1 MLLPVKKTITDFTVI
16 FKYGVNIFSLTV
28 IDAFTSLNVPSL
40 VGEIIQNNVE
50 DSKPHKTVRTRH
62 APGQPASSVLA

>member
-1 MLLPVKKTITDFTVI
+1 MLLPVKKTITDFIVI
-16 FKYGVNIFSLTV
+16 FKYGVNIFSLTI

-50 DSKPHKTVRTRH
+50 DSKTP
-62 APGQPASSVLA
+62 

>member
-1 MLLPVKKTITDFTVI
+1 MLLPVKKITDFIVI
-16 FKYGVNIFSLTV
+16 FKYGVNIFSLTI

-50 DSKPHKTVRTRH
+50 DSKTP
-62 APGQPASSVLA
+62 